1 MQIQKNVINLME
13 IYNMNKKKLP
23 VVEITKRFGGYCL
36 SISQNGW
43 QYTSIGCLSI
53 RDIKKIR
60 KTINNFL
67 KEHENNQSL

>member
-1 MQIQKNVINLME
+1 MLIQKNVINLVE
-13 IYNMNKKKLP
+13 IYNMNKKKRLP

-53 RDIKKIR
+53 RDIKKI
-60 KTINNFL
+60 KECINNFL
-67 KEHENNQSL
+67 KEHEDNQ